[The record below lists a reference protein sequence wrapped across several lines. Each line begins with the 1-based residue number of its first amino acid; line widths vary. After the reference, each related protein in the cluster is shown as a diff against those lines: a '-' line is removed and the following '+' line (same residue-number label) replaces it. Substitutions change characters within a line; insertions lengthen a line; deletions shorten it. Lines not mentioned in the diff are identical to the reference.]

1 VSEDCPCSHVFLYVP
16 TPQMVLLL
24 NDGTEGPSE
33 LSTYYIKIV
42 VGPGLTKLVYKTFK
56 KLLSE
61 KKQYFESVTLEAFC
75 GLLDEDDER
84 FDQLVDDFTLFVE
97 THMIP
102 ANRLGTGLLALPD
115 MSFVKFVVNYT
126 TD

>member
-1 VSEDCPCSHVFLYVP
+1 MSTPACKKRALERTDGKSTAVDTLCEGSADAKHV
-16 TPQMVLLL
+16 TRDMVLLL

-42 VGPGLTKLVYKTFK
+42 VGPGLTKSVYKTFK

-61 KKQYFESVTLEAFC
+61 KKQYFESVTSEAFC
-75 GLLDEDDER
+75 GLLDKDDER
-84 FDQLVDDFTLFVE
+84 FDQLVDDFTLFLE

-102 ANRLGTGLLALPD
+102 AL
-115 MSFVKFVVNYT
+115 S
-126 TD
+126 